1 MEESQ
6 YAANGLLNQMEGGTK
21 FGSIADIAEL
31 IEFRERLSTE
41 IQKLRKAPISL
52 ND

>member
-1 MEESQ
+1 MET
-6 YAANGLLNQMEGGTK
+6 GTK

-31 IEFRERLSTE
+31 NEFRKRLNTE